1 MNEIEHEGKT
11 YILKSQVEAII
22 KDRVSKVA
30 ARANEAE
37 SQLKEATSQI
47 ESMQGKQ
54 ASLDMLTEQIQ
65 NLKGELAASEN
76 KFNRY
81 QSMSKHGISDSELIE
96 AIEWQYEKSM
106 KGKSKKEVT
115 PLSEWLEN
123 HLSNPAEAPI
133 AIRPHLQNLAEA
145 AAPSPAAEPVASP
158 ELADSLAEVSEPL
171 QQAPA
176 QPMYQAPQTNRGAV
190 PAPEGKD
197 ILRKAMS
204 DPEFYSA
211 NAEAVQKAWMARYS
225 R

>member
-37 SQLKEATSQI
+37 SQLKEATTQI

-54 ASLDMLTEQIQ
+54 ASLDMLTDQIQ
-65 NLKGELAASEN
+65 KLQGELQASEN
-76 KFNRY
+76 KFTRY
-81 QSMSKHGISDSELIE
+81 QSMSKHGISEPELIE

-115 PLSEWLEN
+115 PLSEWLES

-133 AIRPHLQNLAEA
+133 AIRPHLQSLAA
-145 AAPSPAAEPVASP
+145 SSAPPAAESVANP
-158 ELADSLAEVSEPL
+158 EIAESLAEVSEPL
-171 QQAPA
+171 EQVAP

>member
-106 KGKSKKEVT
+106 KGKSKKEIT

-145 AAPSPAAEPVASP
+145 SAPSPEAVASP
-158 ELADSLAEVSEPL
+158 ELAESLAEVSEPL
-171 QQAPA
+171 QQATP

>member
-54 ASLDMLTEQIQ
+54 ASLDMLTDQIQ
-65 NLKGELAASEN
+65 KLQGELQASEN
-76 KFNRY
+76 KFTRY
-81 QSMSKHGISDSELIE
+81 QSMSKHGISEPELIE

-115 PLSEWLEN
+115 PLSEWLES

-133 AIRPHLQNLAEA
+133 AIRPHLQSLAASSAPPA
-145 AAPSPAAEPVASP
+145 AAESVANPEIAE
-158 ELADSLAEVSEPL
+158 SLAEVSEPL
-171 QQAPA
+171 EQGTP

>member
-37 SQLKEATSQI
+37 AQLKEASSQI

-54 ASLDMLTEQIQ
+54 ASIDMLTDQIQ
-65 NLKGELAASEN
+65 KLQGELAASEN
-76 KFNRY
+76 KFSRY
-81 QSMSKHGISDSELIE
+81 QSMSKHGISDGELIE
-96 AIEWQYEKSM
+96 AIEWQYERSM
-106 KGKSKKEVT
+106 KGKSKKEIT

-123 HLSNPAEAPI
+123 HISNPAEAPI
-133 AIRPHLQNLAEA
+133 AIRPHLQSIAEA
-145 AAPSPAAEPVASP
+145 ASPPQAEGEQT
-158 ELADSLAEVSEPL
+158 ELAQNLAEVSEPL
-171 QQAPA
+171 EQIPQ

>member
-54 ASLDMLTEQIQ
+54 ASLDMLTDQIQ
-65 NLKGELAASEN
+65 KLQGELAASEN

-81 QSMSKHGISDSELIE
+81 QSMSKHGISDAELIE

-106 KGKSKKEVT
+106 KGKSKKEIT

-145 AAPSPAAEPVASP
+145 AAPSAEPVASP

-171 QQAPA
+171 QQATP